1 MKIIIFSDLHAN
13 WEALS
18 ALQRAESQP
27 DAVLFL
33 GDVVNFGPD
42 PKRCL
47 DWVRGQRHGR
57 RARQPRPRAS
67 PSAASGRQP
76 GLAGRVYRVMR
87 DYTQSVL
94 TAEDRAWLGEP
105 AVEPDRRAGRQ
116 ALPPGPRDAQRAA
129 GACALSLVTARQED
143 LEAELA
149 LLDPRPDVLLV
160 GHTHLPGMRKVG
172 DTIIV
177 NPGSLGQPR
186 NGIPD
191 ATYAVWR
198 DGDLQIHHL
207 HYDHDTT
214 QRKLMMLPL
223 DPDVVD
229 RLQEILETGSA

>member
-18 ALQRAESQP
+18 ALQRAESEP
-27 DAVLFL
+27 DAVLFC

-42 PKRCL
+42 PRRCL
-47 DWVRGQRHGR
+47 DWVRVNVTYAVRGNHDHAVAHGGEAGVNAALLEEFR
-57 RARQPRPRAS
+57 VVRDFTQGVLS
-67 PSAASGRQP
+67 PSDRQ
-76 GLAGRVYRVMR
+76 
-87 DYTQSVL
+87 
-94 TAEDRAWLGEP
+94 WLGSLPLNQSIELDGARFHLVHAMP
-105 AVEPDRRAGRQ
+105 SDPLTRR
-116 ALPPGPRDAQRAA
+116 
-129 GACALSLVTARQED
+129 LSLVTARQQE

-149 LLDPRPDVLLV
+149 QLHPVPDVLLV
-160 GHTHLPGMRKVG
+160 GHTHLPGMRQVG
-172 DTIIV
+172 KTYIV

-186 NGIPD
+186 NGTPD

-198 DGDLQIHHL
+198 DGELQIHHL
-207 HYDHDTT
+207 HYDHDST

>member
-1 MKIIIFSDLHAN
+1 MKLVIFSDLHAN

-18 ALQRAESQP
+18 ALQRVESQP

-33 GDVVNFGPD
+33 GDIVNFGPD

-47 DWVRGQRHGR
+47 DWVRTNATAAVRGNHDHGV
-57 RARQPRPRAS
+57 AF
-67 PSAASGRQP
+67 GGELGVNP
-76 GLAGRVYRVMR
+76 GLLAEYRVMR
-87 DYTQSVL
+87 DFTQNVL
-94 TAEDRAWLGEP
+94 PDADRGWLGNLP
-105 AVEPDRRAGRQ
+105 LSQDVELDGARFHLVHAMPSDPLARRL
-116 ALPPGPRDAQRAA
+116 ALV
-129 GACALSLVTARQED
+129 SARQDD
-143 LEAELA
+143 LEAEVAQLS
-149 LLDPRPDVLLV
+149 PRPDVLMV

-214 QRKLMMLPL
+214 QRKLMMLPI

>member
-1 MKIIIFSDLHAN
+1 MKLIIFSDLHAN

-33 GDVVNFGPD
+33 GDIVNFGPD
-42 PKRCL
+42 PQRCL
-47 DWVRGQRHGR
+47 DWVRANATAAVRGNHDHGV
-57 RARQPRPRAS
+57 AF
-67 PSAASGRQP
+67 GGELGVNP
-76 GLAGRVYRVMR
+76 GLLAEYRVMR
-87 DYTQSVL
+87 DFTQSVL
-94 TAEDRAWLGEP
+94 SAEDRAWLGELP
-105 AVEPDRRAGRQ
+105 LSQTVELDGARFQLVHAMPSDPLARR
-116 ALPPGPRDAQRAA
+116 
-129 GACALSLVTARQED
+129 LSLVSARQED

-149 LLDPRPDVLLV
+149 QLSPRPDVLLV

-207 HYDHDTT
+207 HYDHDAT
-214 QRKLMMLPL
+214 QRKLMMLPV